1 MLNLLAMIMMI
12 DAETIPFHFIW
23 VSFTLVHGF
32 WPWRRR
38 TMLAILSGVCLCT
51 AAVLLKP
58 VTDGQLNVQEMAEV
72 PLMAA
77 MFLAMAWHAERRQ
90 RAIEVAQ
97 RLADSEH
104 EARER
109 ERDFVRDASHEIR
122 SPITL
127 VRGHLE
133 LLLRSGLDATS
144 TEDANIALSELDR
157 LSRISDGLL
166 TIARMEQPN
175 GLRLMPVDL
184 AELLSRSIRHWSG
197 AASRRWLL
205 DVGTDVTVR
214 ADPDRVEAAVDALLE
229 NAVQHTEEGGLI
241 ALTLRA
247 EGACAVVGV
256 ADDGVGVPP
265 EHWDRIFERFYRRN
279 NERNPSGS
287 GLGLSIVQAIATAHE
302 GEVSVGTGTRGGAAF
317 WMRLPVR
324 GPADSDAM
332 LTAALPPA

>member
-1 MLNLLAMIMMI
+1 MFALLNLLAMILMTE
-12 DAETIPFHFIW
+12 AETIPFHVIW

-38 TMLAILSGVCLCT
+38 TMLAILGGVCLST
-51 AAVLLKP
+51 AAVLVTP
-58 VTDGQLNVQEMAEV
+58 VTDGQLNVQEIAEV

-90 RAIEVAQ
+90 RAVEVAQ
-97 RLADSEH
+97 RLAESEH

-133 LLLRSGLDATS
+133 LLLRSGLDAAS
-144 TEDANIALSELDR
+144 TEDANIALSELNR

-175 GLRLMPVDL
+175 GLRLVPVDL
-184 AELLSRSIRHWSG
+184 AEILSRSIRHWSG

-205 DVGTDVTVR
+205 DVGTDVGVR

-247 EGACAVVGV
+247 DGDCVVLGV
-256 ADDGVGVPP
+256 ADDGAGVPV
-265 EHWDRIFERFYRRN
+265 EQRDRIFERFYRRN
-279 NERNPSGS
+279 SERNPSGS
-287 GLGLSIVQAIATAHE
+287 GLGLSIVQAIAVAHD
-302 GEVSVGTGTRGGAAF
+302 GQVSVGRGTPGGAAF
-317 WMRLPVR
+317 SVRLPVR
-324 GPADSDAM
+324 GPAEPDPLLA
-332 LTAALPPA
+332 PA